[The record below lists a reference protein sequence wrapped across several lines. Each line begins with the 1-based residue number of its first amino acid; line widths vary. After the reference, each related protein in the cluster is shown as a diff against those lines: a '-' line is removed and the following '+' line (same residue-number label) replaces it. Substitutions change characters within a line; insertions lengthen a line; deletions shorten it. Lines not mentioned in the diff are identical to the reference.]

1 MSGLLQQFLAT
12 PSPIFEGP
20 DYGLI
25 LACAV
30 ERLAQ
35 VLKHFSAGEE
45 SAMSTVYALLNILY
59 SHNTAPGQ
67 EDCPALDQAI
77 LIQENVVAAISRI
90 ACVFKSEK
98 VLLTRVFINHA
109 MLRYSH

>member
-1 MSGLLQQFLAT
+1 MNALLQQFLVT

-25 LACAV
+25 QTCAV

-35 VLKHFSAGEE
+35 ILKHFSAGEQ
-45 SAMSTVYALLNILY
+45 SAMSTVYALLNTLY
-59 SHNTAPGQ
+59 SHNTVPGQ
-67 EDCPALDQAI
+67 EDCPELDQSI
-77 LIQENVVAAISRI
+77 LIQENVIAAISRI

-98 VLLTRVFINHA
+98 VLSPRLSIKHTTFR
-109 MLRYSH
+109 